1 MYRFRMELS
10 IIIPILRSLRIRKMK
25 PTLKRRN
32 MKKFFLAALAAA
44 AIPVLAAGQMKVDV
58 NIDSDITDGQ
68 IIPKEIY
75 GQFAEHLGSC
85 IYGGLWV
92 GPESEIPNIDGYRTD
107 VLEALKILKVPV
119 MRWPGGCFAD
129 EYHWKDGIGPR
140 DDRPRM
146 VNSNWGGT
154 VEDNSFGTHEFLN
167 LCEMIGCEPYISGNV
182 GSGTVEELAKWVEYM
197 TAADGPMARLRAQ
210 NGRTEPWK
218 VKYLGVGN
226 ESWGCGGNM
235 VVEYYSHLYRR
246 YQTYCRNFGDNVLY
260 KVASG
265 ATDYD
270 YNWTEVLMKNVA
282 EHADGI
288 SLHYYTVKGWDGSKG
303 SATDFT
309 EEEYYN
315 TLGKA
320 VEIESVIKRHIAIM
334 DSYDPENKVDLL
346 LDEWGTWFD
355 VEPGTNP
362 GHLYQ
367 QNTMRDAM
375 VAALSLNIFHKYTK
389 RLKMANIAQIANV
402 LQSMVLTRG
411 DKMVLTPTYHV
422 FRMYNVH
429 QEATYLPL
437 TCSSNTFTDANGRE
451 CPVVDATASRNAEGA
466 IHVTLTNTDLA
477 NTAEVTVSLA
487 AEGKPSVVAEI
498 LTSADVK
505 DYNDFDSPE
514 KVVPAGFKDFKVK
527 DGKITVR
534 MPAKSIISLKIQ

>member
-1 MYRFRMELS
+1 
-10 IIIPILRSLRIRKMK
+10 
-25 PTLKRRN
+25 
-32 MKKFFLAALAAA
+32 MKKFLIAALAAVA
-44 AIPVLAAGQMKVDV
+44 MPLIASSQMKVNV
-58 NIDSDITDGQ
+58 SIDSDITDGQ
-68 IIPKEIY
+68 TIPKEIY

-92 GPESEIPNIDGYRTD
+92 GEDSEIPNINGYRTD
-107 VLEALKILKVPV
+107 VLEALKTLKVPV

-129 EYHWKDGIGPR
+129 EYHWRDGIGPR
-140 DDRPRM
+140 EDRPRM

-197 TAADGPMARLRAQ
+197 TAPDGPMARLRAQ
-210 NGRTEPWK
+210 NGRMEPWK

-246 YQTYCRNFGDNVLY
+246 YQTYCRNYGDNVLY
-260 KVASG
+260 RVASG

-282 EHADGI
+282 GHADGI
-288 SLHYYTVKGWDGSKG
+288 SLHYYTVKGWNGSKG
-303 SATDFT
+303 SATEFT

-320 VEIESVIKRHIAIM
+320 VEIEDVIKRHIAIM

-375 VAALSLNIFHKYTK
+375 VAALSLNIFHRYTK

-402 LQSMVLTRG
+402 LQSMVLTKG
-411 DKMVLTPTYHV
+411 DRMILTPTYHV

-429 QEATYLPL
+429 QEATHLPL
-437 TCSSNTFTDANGRE
+437 DCNSKTFTDANGRE
-451 CPVVDATASRNAEGA
+451 CPVVDATASRNAEGTV
-466 IHVTLTNTDLA
+466 HVTLTNTDLE
-477 NTAEVTVSLA
+477 NPAEITMTLA
-487 AEGKPSVVAEI
+487 SDKKPVISGEI
-498 LTSADVK
+498 LTSEDVQ
-505 DYNDFDSPE
+505 DHNDFDTPDIVAPE
-514 KVVPAGFKDFKVK
+514 EFKDFKVK
-527 DGKITVR
+527 DGKIIVK
-534 MPAKSIISLKIQ
+534 MPAKSIVSLCIQ